1 MTSLQDT
8 TTTLNGPLSQLEL
21 AILLALPRA
30 ASKSPDSVLFKIP
43 HSDNPNLGFVD
54 TTCSEAASIV
64 ARLAH
69 TWDSRLT
76 ETLGAPLKE
85 KDGVVIAIA
94 SEPAVHAWFHHLAF
108 WALGCGVQY
117 FNANFEPGV
126 IDNLL
131 KQGGCSAIL
140 CSGDTLEASMR
151 DCAQRL
157 GIPAITL
164 QEEEYANNL
173 AKREKEGT
181 QGAAPPWPTP
191 RRPTPSV
198 VIHSSATTNAPKLL
212 RFPLQYWAMDLEIHL
227 KRRAQAAQSSKP
239 AQPPPD
245 LKTTRLLIYPLFWMT
260 SMKILL
266 LHLVSQTPLALVNK
280 ADISKLS
287 GAEILDWAVA
297 SKTDHLFTMAPQ
309 AREMLRLAFDENG
322 SPKDPNW
329 AAALS
334 RLESMAVTGTN
345 VDQELSDLFVKCNI
359 KATNTFGNSELGGLL
374 SGSRPPYNYLRPT
387 PGAPSPLIM
396 PYDHDTKL
404 STTDGQLTHPR
415 TVQFWTLVS
424 THPHLSHNLV
434 QGNMPVDIEPYPGP
448 GPEHGQPAVKWGDL
462 FHELHVPLDSPAAD
476 GSTTEVVYVHVG
488 RENDYIGTSDGR
500 GLSAFE
506 VEAAISQVLET
517 DLQRIDG
524 WSLDAVQ
531 VFGSD
536 RPHTAAVV
544 QLRRDEDRT
553 FSTEQVVSVVQKAIV
568 DTNEKLKLPES
579 IRIDAY
585 SRLLI
590 ISSAGERIGP
600 SPTKTEGKATTKP
613 DGTLALT
620 HKRTIQ
626 RWKNNQ
632 TFGEWL
638 DEVCA

>member
-1 MTSLQDT
+1 
-8 TTTLNGPLSQLEL
+8 
-21 AILLALPRA
+21 
-30 ASKSPDSVLFKIP
+30 
-43 HSDNPNLGFVD
+43 
-54 TTCSEAASIV
+54 
-64 ARLAH
+64 
-69 TWDSRLT
+69 
-76 ETLGAPLKE
+76 
-85 KDGVVIAIA
+85 
-94 SEPAVHAWFHHLAF
+94 
-108 WALGCGVQY
+108 
-117 FNANFEPGV
+117 
-126 IDNLL
+126 
-131 KQGGCSAIL
+131 
-140 CSGDTLEASMR
+140 
-151 DCAQRL
+151 
-157 GIPAITL
+157 
-164 QEEEYANNL
+164 
-173 AKREKEGT
+173 
-181 QGAAPPWPTP
+181 
-191 RRPTPSV
+191 
-198 VIHSSATTNAPKLL
+198 
-212 RFPLQYWAMDLEIHL
+212 MDLEIHL

-260 SMKILL
+260 SMKISL

-287 GAEILDWAVA
+287 GAEILDWVVA

-322 SPKDPNW
+322 SPKDHKW

-345 VDQELSDLFVKCNI
+345 VDQELSDMFVKCNI
-359 KATNTFGNSELGGLL
+359 KATVCLISTVSQNMISFHLPKNTFGNSELGGLL
-374 SGSRPPYNYLRPT
+374 SGSRPPYSYLRPT
-387 PGAPSPLIM
+387 PGAPPPLIM

-404 STTDGQLTHPR
+404 SMTEGQATHPR

-462 FHELHVPLDSPAAD
+462 FHELQVPLDSPAAE

-506 VEAAISQVLET
+506 VEAAISQALEM

-524 WSLDAVQ
+524 WDLDAVQ

-536 RPHTAAVV
+536 RSHTAAVV
-544 QLRRDEDRT
+544 QLRRDQDKT
-553 FSTEQVVSVVQKAIV
+553 FSTEQMISVVQKTIV
-568 DTNEKLKLPES
+568 DTNERLKLPES

-590 ISSAGERIGP
+590 ISSTGERIGP

-613 DGTLALT
+613 ESTLALT